1 MNALFIV
8 LNDLT
13 RYDEVMDIFYE
24 LHVGAT
30 TMDTTGMR
38 SVLERHHEPIPF
50 VGRFDRIFKEGQPYN
65 KTIFSVIRDDRLL
78 DKITSRL
85 EEEVFD
91 YFKEEGKGMMFVMPV
106 ATIYG
111 CAKRE

>member
-24 LHVGAT
+24 LRIGAT

-50 VGRFDRIFKEGQPYN
+50 IGRFDRIFKEGQPYN
-65 KTIFSVIRDDRLL
+65 KTIFSIVRDDRLL
-78 DKITSRL
+78 DEITSRL
-85 EEEVFD
+85 EEDVFD
-91 YFKEEGKGMMFVMPV
+91 HFNDKGKAIMFVMPV
-106 ATIYG
+106 AKVYG
-111 CAKRE
+111 CDN

>member
-38 SVLERHHEPIPF
+38 SVLERHHEQIPF

-65 KTIFSVIRDDRLL
+65 KTIFSIIQDDLLL

-85 EEEVFD
+85 EEEVFN
-91 YFKEEGKGMMFVMPV
+91 YFNEEGKAIMFVMPV
-106 ATIYG
+106 GKVYG
-111 CAKRE
+111 CAN